1 MSVVNSRKAVCL
13 LVLIFVPLA
22 SLCIVPFGHGPSSA
36 VYGPRTAFRT
46 YRAALRLRCALAS
59 MVIVLMAGILALSC
73 PAYSD
78 SEDGSRP
85 ASPHLPSII
94 TALRC

>member
-1 MSVVNSRKAVCL
+1 MNSRKAVCL

-22 SLCIVPFGHGPSSA
+22 WLCLAPFGHGPSSA

-46 YRAALRLRCALAS
+46 YRAALQLRCALAS
-59 MVIVLMAGILALSC
+59 MAILLMANILALSR
-73 PAYSD
+73 PTYSD
-78 SEDGSRP
+78 LDDGPRP
-85 ASPHLPSII
+85 ASPDPSSII